1 MPRNF
6 QNRQKSSD
14 ILRLK
19 ISLCTQ
25 PLLSPGRNVSFALT
39 LFRRSQKHVVTCK
52 HFQGDPAEKCQLEE
66 VCECGGCRDGQD
78 SKCPHLNKNAP
89 CVCVCVVLVVVGKG
103 MQTFVSRGKQQAATG
118 KMLDGDFPGSPVFKT
133 PCSQGRGQV
142 RSLAGELKSC
152 MLHNTAKKKENQNKT
167 KTLPEE
173 PARCG

>member
-1 MPRNF
+1 
-6 QNRQKSSD
+6 
-14 ILRLK
+14 
-19 ISLCTQ
+19 
-25 PLLSPGRNVSFALT
+25 
-39 LFRRSQKHVVTCK
+39 
-52 HFQGDPAEKCQLEE
+52 
-66 VCECGGCRDGQD
+66 
-78 SKCPHLNKNAP
+78 
-89 CVCVCVVLVVVGKG
+89 

-133 PCSQGRGQV
+133 PCSRGRGQV